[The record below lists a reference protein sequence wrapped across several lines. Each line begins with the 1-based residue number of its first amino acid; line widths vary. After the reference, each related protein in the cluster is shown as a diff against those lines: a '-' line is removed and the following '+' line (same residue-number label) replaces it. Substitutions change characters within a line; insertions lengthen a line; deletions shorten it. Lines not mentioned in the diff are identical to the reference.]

1 MKKQVVLVAIALF
14 AFTFTNAQDIKFG
27 AKAGVNFASVGGDF
41 TEDSEGLTG
50 FHIGGLVEILISEKF
65 GIQPEILYS
74 AQGNKFEETTSD
86 IGITAKSTS
95 KQKIDYINIPILGK
109 YYFTEEFSVEAGPQI
124 GFLASAN
131 RENDIEVSGE
141 NATPEVI
148 AIIES
153 QSGGEQDISDS
164 VKGTDFS
171 LAAGATYRLPMGVFF
186 SARYALGLSNIN
198 DGPGSDNFKNQNNV
212 AQLSVGYSF

>member
-27 AKAGVNFASVGGDF
+27 AKAGVNFASIGGDQ
-41 TEDSEGLTG
+41 TNGLDGATG
-50 FHIGGLVEILISEKF
+50 FHIGGLVEILFSEKF

-74 AQGNKFEETTSD
+74 AQGAKSEESAL
-86 IGITAKSTS
+86 GITVTS
-95 KQKIDYINIPILGK
+95 KTKLDYINIPILGK
-109 YYFTEEFSVEAGPQI
+109 YYVTDALSLEAGPQI

-131 RENDIEVSGE
+131 VETEVEGAGDVDIEGE
-141 NATPEVI
+141 G
-148 AIIES
+148 ES
-153 QSGGEQDISDS
+153 DISEFTS
-164 VKGTDFS
+164 GTDFS